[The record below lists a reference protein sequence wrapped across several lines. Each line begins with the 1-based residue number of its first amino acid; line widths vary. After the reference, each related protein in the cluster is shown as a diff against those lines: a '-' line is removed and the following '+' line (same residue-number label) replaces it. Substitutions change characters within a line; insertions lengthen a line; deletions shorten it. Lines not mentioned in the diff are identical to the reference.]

1 MSNYKEKALYHIK
14 NKLNKKYIV
23 REVEGKSHALE
34 LIFFEDPIAIFPNWE
49 NCYKYLKLFT
59 KTTKRKWVEGKIDCK
74 LVVWDT
80 DLEPVEQDCVTYLLE
95 FFNYEQGSF
104 GLEELREILAENSD
118 EENTI
123 NACDILIKAMIKN
136 GKETIEIE

>member
-23 REVEGKSHALE
+23 REVEGKSHTLE
-34 LIFFEDPIAIFPNWE
+34 LIFFEDPIAIFTNWE

-59 KTTKRKWVEGKIDCK
+59 KTTKRKWVEDKIDCR

-80 DLEPVEQDCVTYLLE
+80 DLETVEQDCVTYLLE